1 MSLGWV
7 GAWHPVGTCLA
18 SGGVWLRSWEDPVWL
33 VTVSHL
39 PQVWVMFRRACG
51 SAAGG

>member
-1 MSLGWV
+1 MSKAGMSLGL
-7 GAWHPVGTCLA
+7 GGSLTARRNLPGGQRALA
-18 SGGVWLRSWEDPVWL
+18 MLMGDLLWL

-51 SAAGG
+51 